1 MPTQNPRSADA
12 MATWYGPASVIGMSV
27 RKVGNATILDLIDS
41 LTWDR
46 SAERFKAKIM
56 ELLGA
61 GATDF
66 AINLSKVSYID
77 STGIGTLLA
86 AYNLIRK
93 AGGTCR
99 FFAAQE
105 HVLLNLK
112 RVNLDKVFTIFDDEA
127 AAVSNC

>member
-1 MPTQNPRSADA
+1 MPTQNPGTADA
-12 MATWYGPASVIGMSV
+12 MATWYGPASVIGMGV
-27 RKVGNATILDLIDS
+27 RKIGKATILDLMDS

-46 SAERFKAKIM
+46 SAERFKSKIT
-56 ELLGA
+56 ELLDA

-66 AINLSKVSYID
+66 AINLGRVSYVD

-86 AYNLIRK
+86 AHNLIIR

-112 RVNLDKVFTIFDDEA
+112 RVHLDKVFTIFDDEA
-127 AAVSNC
+127 AAVSSC